1 MSLTAVADRPERRSR
16 APQWLDR
23 ARRVGDPLVDVLV
36 ARTLRG
42 SDAAS
47 SDAALARVCRDPLAP
62 LDGLPPA
69 LVHYLETQGLPA
81 WAEPARL
88 ESAARFAERNAI
100 AIATALFC
108 AALPAAF
115 TGAKGASVL
124 RATGT
129 LESDLDRRVNETGR
143 FVFDVLMPGGFAS
156 GRAVRSAQCV
166 RLVHGVVRHHVR
178 EHRAPDAPDGGEIP
192 INQED
197 LLGMLFCFSVVVLD
211 ALAKMGIA
219 VTRHEAEDYFHL
231 WRVVGALLGIRET
244 WLPRDLAAARR
255 LARFVRERQS
265 SPSADGRALARVL
278 VSGIERHL
286 PARGL
291 GVLAPSL
298 VRYFLGDG
306 SAHDL
311 GMREAMRHGDVA
323 ELLPRV
329 TTFLGRLGHGAFGDA
344 LPLVGRAILEGVMAH
359 KLAGR
364 EPTFYRPLSLATM
377 RRGCPHR
384 GAA

>member
-1 MSLTAVADRPERRSR
+1 MSLATEAVPKERRSR

-36 ARTLRG
+36 TRTLR
-42 SDAAS
+42 STEAPSIDL
-47 SDAALARVCRDPLAP
+47 ALARVCRDPHAP

-69 LVHYLETQGLPA
+69 LVHYLETQGPPA

-115 TGAKGASVL
+115 TGAKGAAVL
-124 RATGT
+124 RATGA

-178 EHRAPDAPDGGEIP
+178 EQASGGEIP

-197 LLGMLFCFSVVVLD
+197 LLGTLLCFSVVVLD

-265 SPSADGRALARVL
+265 SPSTDGRALARVL

-306 SAHDL
+306 GAHEL

>member
-1 MSLTAVADRPERRSR
+1 MSLATVTDRPERRSR
-16 APQWLDR
+16 APRWLDR

-47 SDAALARVCRDPLAP
+47 IDAALARVCRDALAP
-62 LDGLPPA
+62 LDRLPPA
-69 LVHYLETQGLPA
+69 LVHYLETQGLPS

-124 RATGT
+124 RATGA

-166 RLVHGVVRHHVR
+166 RLLHGVVRHHVAG
-178 EHRAPDAPDGGEIP
+178 RAGADSLETP
-192 INQED
+192 INQEE
-197 LLGMLFCFSVVVLD
+197 LLGTLFCFSVVVLD
-211 ALAKMGIA
+211 ALAKMGVT

-265 SPSADGRALARVL
+265 SASTDGRALARIL

-329 TTFLGRLGHGAFGDA
+329 TTFLGRLGHGAFGEA

-377 RRGCPHR
+377 RRGCPYR

>member
-1 MSLTAVADRPERRSR
+1 
-16 APQWLDR
+16 
-23 ARRVGDPLVDVLV
+23 
-36 ARTLRG
+36 
-42 SDAAS
+42 
-47 SDAALARVCRDPLAP
+47 
-62 LDGLPPA
+62 
-69 LVHYLETQGLPA
+69 
-81 WAEPARL
+81 
-88 ESAARFAERNAI
+88 
-100 AIATALFC
+100 
-108 AALPAAF
+108 
-115 TGAKGASVL
+115 
-124 RATGT
+124 
-129 LESDLDRRVNETGR
+129 
-143 FVFDVLMPGGFAS
+143 MPGGFAS

-197 LLGMLFCFSVVVLD
+197 LLGTLFCFSVVVLD

-265 SPSADGRALARVL
+265 SPSADRRALARVL

-344 LPLVGRAILEGVMAH
+344 LPLVGRAILEGVMA
-359 KLAGR
+359 GR